1 MPIGWKK
8 NFCFT
13 KKNSN
18 LSRIWSTLNIRI
30 DRLLY
35 IFPHKNP
42 FQKLHI
48 FACGLRFKQNT
59 YRICRSSIAWCW
71 KLAERGER
79 GRNLAKEKKLAC
91 PLFPFFTETTFFSNL
106 KTFHFFSSAL
116 PWDPPSPNGG
126 CFLPNPPFPS
136 HRKKTLISL
145 IGFHFSFLRFFFLG
159 SYVTRIVNGTQKKRM
174 ENKMWYRNICATI

>member
-1 MPIGWKK
+1 MAKTAGTYTYQNIFYCAFKNSQKMLIGWKK
-8 NFCFT
+8 PSVLE
-13 KKNSN
+13 KKP
-18 LSRIWSTLNIRI
+18 RIYLAFG
-30 DRLLY
+30 LLWKLGSIGY
-35 IFPHKNP
+35 HIFFYKNP
-42 FQKLHI
+42 FQKLNI

-136 HRKKTLISL
+136 HRK
-145 IGFHFSFLRFFFLG
+145 
-159 SYVTRIVNGTQKKRM
+159 
-174 ENKMWYRNICATI
+174 NIN